1 MLAIPEKMFKLG
13 YMKLL
18 PGMMVHTSLQNPT
31 TKSSCREKSVNNERS
46 CSGTQRATY
55 QVLQVFEKH
64 QATEIFSTQTLLTHR
79 CVLQPN
85 GEVSTTEVNATGRL
99 DGAAET

>member
-1 MLAIPEKMFKLG
+1 MN
-13 YMKLL
+13 LL
-18 PGMMVHTSLQNPT
+18 PGMMVHISLQNPK
-31 TKSSCREKSVNNERS
+31 TKFSRREKLVNNEHS

-55 QVLQVFEKH
+55 QVLQMFEKH

-79 CVLQPN
+79 YTLQPN
-85 GEVSTTEVNATGRL
+85 GEVSTTELNGTGRL